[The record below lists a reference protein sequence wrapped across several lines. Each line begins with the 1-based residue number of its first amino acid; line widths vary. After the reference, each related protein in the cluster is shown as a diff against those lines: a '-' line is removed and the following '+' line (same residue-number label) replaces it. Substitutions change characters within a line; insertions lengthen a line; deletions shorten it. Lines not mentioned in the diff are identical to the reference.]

1 MKKQMLKI
9 LCTALKYYLQYF
21 PITRGKLTI
30 WDKFVSPYIL
40 THQIEV
46 VAKLKNGVRLYG
58 TFPDIIH
65 VYSYFFGV
73 WEPAITAYYKRAL
86 CRGDIVIDIGAN
98 AGAHAL
104 LAADLVGARG
114 RVHAVEAS
122 PSIFHR
128 LKRNLDANQAHN
140 VIAYNCAV
148 LDRPEAVPV
157 FLHNDSNLGGTT
169 VMPSEAL
176 NRQCMQESVVEGRP
190 LSAIIPI
197 TEICAAR
204 LIKIDVEGAE
214 WLVVKGMHDVLP
226 RLHRDVEIIIE
237 VTYAALG
244 ESEISIEEF
253 LTLFKNYGFTAFQI
267 PNMYSPDFYIACAD
281 CELVPME
288 HREFDLAD
296 IVFRRVATDSET
308 GHCTTDHR

>member
-1 MKKQMLKI
+1 VI
-9 LCTALKYYLQYF
+9 
-21 PITRGKLTI
+21 R
-30 WDKFVSPYIL
+30 YIL
-40 THQIEV
+40 RRRIEV
-46 VAKLKNGVRLYG
+46 VARLNNGARLYG
-58 TFPDIIH
+58 NFPDIIQ
-65 VYSYFFGV
+65 VYTYFFGV
-73 WEPAITAYYKRAL
+73 WEPAITAYYKSVLR
-86 CRGDIVIDIGAN
+86 RGDIVIDIGAN
-98 AGAHAL
+98 VGAHAL

-148 LDRPEAVPV
+148 LDRAAAVPV
-157 FLHNDSNLGGTT
+157 FLHKDSNLGGTT
-169 VMPSEAL
+169 VMPSEASS
-176 NRQCMQESVVEGRP
+176 RQCVQESVVEGRP

-197 TEICAAR
+197 AEICAAR

-237 VTYAALG
+237 VTCAALR
-244 ESEISIEEF
+244 EFEISIEEF
-253 LTLFKNYGFTAFQI
+253 LALFKNYGFTAFQI
-267 PNMYSPDFYIACAD
+267 PNMYSPGFYIACAD
-281 CELVPME
+281 CELLPME

-296 IVFRRVATDSET
+296 IVFRRVPTDSLYD
-308 GHCTTDHR
+308 GLR